1 MKEVR
6 AIRSQKQ
13 YLEFL
18 SKVNEL
24 MDADPNANSDDG
36 KLLETLAI
44 LIEEYER
51 KRGWEIPLPSDPVQV
66 IQKRMAALGLKQSD
80 LSKVI
85 GDKAVIS
92 RILNRSRKLTYSMV
106 MPLSKLLRVPPEFLL
121 EKEAA

>member
-13 YLEFL
+13 YVEFL

-44 LIEEYER
+44 LIEDYER
-51 KRGWEIPLPSDPVQV
+51 KKGWEIPLPSDPVLV
-66 IQKRMAALGLKQSD
+66 IQKRMTALGLKQSD

-85 GDKAVIS
+85 GDKTVIS

>member
-1 MKEVR
+1 MIEVR

-13 YLEFL
+13 YLAFL

-24 MDADPNANSDDG
+24 MDADPGANSDDG

-51 KRGWEIPLPSDPVQV
+51 KRGWEIPLPSDPVLV
-66 IQKRMAALGLKQSD
+66 IQKRMDALGLKQSD

-85 GDKAVIS
+85 GDKTVIS

>member
-24 MDADPNANSDDG
+24 MDADPNANSDNG

-51 KRGWEIPLPSDPVQV
+51 KRGWEIPLPSDPVLV

-92 RILNRSRKLTYSMV
+92 KILNRSRKLTYSMV